1 MVKEFARDNLLFLAL
16 LAVLGVA
23 AATDAGVTV
32 GLVLVALGVL
42 AGVAYATR
50 NQAPRQRRHGH
61 PSF

>member
-1 MVKEFARDNLLFLAL
+1 MVKEFARDNLVFVAV

-42 AGVAYATR
+42 AGLAYAAR
-50 NQAPRQRRHGH
+50 QDGPPQRRHGH